1 LGDSS
6 RAPAF
11 SAEAKCAASVTA
23 RRTARDAIRPPA
35 VAVFWLTAMFLVM
48 PTEALLAAESIAA
61 ALAASYMGNPTLNAE
76 RARQRATDEGVPQ
89 ALSGWRPTVS
99 ANGDVGV
106 AWNDSSIMKPARTLP
121 AGVAVTLTQP
131 VFRGFRTVSA
141 TAQAEALVNGG
152 RQSLLAVEQQV
163 LLDAATAYMNV
174 IRDRNV
180 LALRQKNVEV
190 LREQLRASQ
199 TRFEVGEITRTD
211 VAQSRASLAQS
222 QSALAAAEANL
233 AASVANFLR
242 IIGHAPGTLRFPQL
256 SSLVPKSL
264 DRALALSEQINPTI
278 LAAAFNE
285 EAARHNID
293 LIKGGLL
300 PELSFNAQYTY
311 NHEPSVGTDWSDQA
325 TIFGQVQIPLYE
337 GGLIYSQVRQAK
349 QIDSQRRLEVIDV
362 RRQVREQVTQTW
374 NNLKAAEAVIAS
386 SKVQVE
392 ANRLA
397 LEGVRQEALVGSR
410 TTLDVLDAEQVYVDS
425 QVLLATAE
433 RDRIV
438 SAYQLIAATGH
449 MTARNLNLEV
459 LYYDVEQNY
468 LDVRY
473 KWIGTNVNTVD

>member
-1 LGDSS
+1 VGGSS

-11 SAEAKCAASVTA
+11 SAAANCFAPGAAGCVVRRAIGASTA
-23 RRTARDAIRPPA
+23 
-35 VAVFWLTAMFLVM
+35 LV
-48 PTEALLAAESIAA
+48 PLAALLLVTLSNPVNAYESIAG
-61 ALAASYMGNPTLNAE
+61 ALATSYMGNPTLNAE
-76 RARQRATDEGVPQ
+76 RARQRATDENVPQ

-99 ANGDVGV
+99 VNGDVGA
-106 AWNDSSIMKPARTLP
+106 AWNDSSITRPTNTTP

-141 TAQAEALVNGG
+141 TAQAEALVSAG
-152 RQSLLAVEQQV
+152 RQDLLTVEQQV

-180 LALRQKNVEV
+180 LALRAKNVEV
-190 LREQLRASQ
+190 LKEQLRASQ

-211 VAQSRASLAQS
+211 VAQSRASLAQA
-222 QSALAAAEANL
+222 QSNYAAAEANL

-242 IIGHAPGTLRFPQL
+242 IIGHAPGTLRFPEI
-256 SSLVPKSL
+256 SPLVPKTL

-300 PELSFNAQYTY
+300 PEVSFNAQYTY
-311 NHEPSVGTDWSDQA
+311 NHEPSANVDWSDQA
-325 TIFGQVQIPLYE
+325 TVFGQVQIPLYE

-349 QIDSQRRLEVIDV
+349 QVDSQRRLEVIDV

-374 NNLKAAEAVIAS
+374 NNLKAAESVIAS
-386 SKVQVE
+386 SKIQVE

-410 TTLDVLDAEQVYVDS
+410 TTLDVLDAEQVFVDS

-449 MTARNLNLEV
+449 MTARNLNLDV
-459 LYYDVEQNY
+459 IYYDVRQNY